1 MLRDAIPVHRCKL
14 WRTDL
19 VMQVLPHDPLQSSVW
34 LQLDGPFSAGA
45 APAGA
50 PALQP
55 FHQSSIFKGFFLI
68 KGQFICFKTW
78 IFLRSVSYEKLNV
91 FRRGFL

>member
-1 MLRDAIPVHRCKL
+1 
-14 WRTDL
+14 
-19 VMQVLPHDPLQSSVW
+19 MQVLPHDPLQSSVW

-55 FHQSSIFKGFFLI
+55 FHQSSIFKGFF
-68 KGQFICFKTW
+68 W
-78 IFLRSVSYEKLNV
+78 
-91 FRRGFL
+91 